1 MIPPRGPVRRSF
13 LFYAIAFSRGIRQEQ
28 GRFSASG
35 RLLSPHFFHQY
46 DIIRFHQ
53 SGQRT
58 AAKKAVCLS
67 SHILSLLRDYLKPVV
82 VGIVHEVDVHL
93 GVFVAD
99 AAHLFMAGMGSFVII
114 DLECQ
119 VKFIVSEIVRFLP
132 VSEPCQFQ
140 LVRAVSVFQID
151 DDKAPVFRIDPP
163 DFMHVKR
170 SRVELQ
176 TFVQVENVEII
187 MNHPEFHY
195 KNLLFS
201 KRSLRRIMYHY
212 LSILQT

>member
-1 MIPPRGPVRRSF
+1 MPKVIPPMGPVRRSF

-46 DIIRFHQ
+46 DIIRFHK

-67 SHILSLLRDYLKPVV
+67 SHTPGFLSLLRDYLKPVV

-99 AAHLFMAGMGSFVII
+99 ATHLFMTGVSRIIII
-114 DLECQ
+114 DLE
-119 VKFIVSEIVRFLP
+119 R
-132 VSEPCQFQ
+132 
-140 LVRAVSVFQID
+140 
-151 DDKAPVFRIDPP
+151 
-163 DFMHVKR
+163 
-170 SRVELQ
+170 
-176 TFVQVENVEII
+176 
-187 MNHPEFHY
+187 
-195 KNLLFS
+195 
-201 KRSLRRIMYHY
+201 
-212 LSILQT
+212 